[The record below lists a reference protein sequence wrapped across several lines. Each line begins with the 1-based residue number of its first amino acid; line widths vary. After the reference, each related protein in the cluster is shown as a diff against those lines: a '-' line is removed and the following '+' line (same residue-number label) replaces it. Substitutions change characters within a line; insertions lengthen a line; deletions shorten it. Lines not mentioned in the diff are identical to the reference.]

1 MHPRLTLR
9 DDIRQSRPFRN
20 LAEEATLSVVRTFTL
35 IRRAVAAVVEPA
47 GITPAQYN
55 VLRILRG
62 AGPTGLPTLTVRDR
76 MVDEAP
82 GITRLIDKLELAGLV
97 RRERAVPDRRQ
108 VFCTIT
114 PRGIALLE
122 RLDAVIAEADETG
135 GAGLTVREQKQL
147 IALLEKVRGS
157 LSQSSQRSRV
167 ARAIGNGR

>member
-1 MHPRLTLR
+1 MPARLTLR
-9 DDIRQSRPFRN
+9 DDIKQTRPFRN

-35 IRRAVAAVVEPA
+35 VRRAVAAVVEPA

-62 AGPTGLPTLTVRDR
+62 AGAAGLPTLTVRDR

-108 VFCTIT
+108 VFCMIT
-114 PRGIALLE
+114 PRGLALL
-122 RLDAVIAEADETG
+122 RKLDAVIAEADETG
-135 GAGLTVREQKQL
+135 GAGLTAHEQKQL
-147 IALLEKVRGS
+147 IALLEKVRGALS
-157 LSQSSQRSRV
+157 LSLSRHAGG
-167 ARAIGNGR
+167 AR